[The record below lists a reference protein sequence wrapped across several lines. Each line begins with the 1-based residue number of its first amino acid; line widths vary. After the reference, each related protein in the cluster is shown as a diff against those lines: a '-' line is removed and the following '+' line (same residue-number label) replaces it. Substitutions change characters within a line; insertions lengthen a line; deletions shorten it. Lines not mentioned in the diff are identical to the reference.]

1 MLRVSFFRP
10 WMLPICN
17 LMPWLAMRA
26 REFLLKLLLVA
37 WLIWMS
43 LTFLPAIASM
53 SSKLGRNDTITASV
67 LMLGMSSGLETI
79 VAFMRT

>member
-1 MLRVSFFRP
+1 MKADLIFGSIHLFCAGVLLSIISFH
-10 WMLPICN
+10 
-17 LMPWLAMRA
+17 
-26 REFLLKLLLVA
+26 FLTNP

-43 LTFLPAIASM
+43 LTFLPAMASM

-79 VAFMRT
+79 VAFMVT